1 MSQYK
6 KCLAGVLLLLGFAV
20 AGCSTTKTSMSNA
33 VGFVA
38 NLDGN
43 AEVPP
48 STAAGTGTIEATFN
62 KDTSVL
68 TWKVTYSNLNGP
80 VTAAHLHG
88 PADAKSNA
96 GVVVPFTGD
105 LLSPIEGKATL
116 TPAQAADLLAGKWYV
131 NLHTKTH
138 PAGAIRAQLVPR

>member
-1 MSQYK
+1 MTRYK
-6 KCLAGVLLLLGFAV
+6 NYLTGALLLLVTAV
-20 AGCSTTKTSMSNA
+20 VGCTTASMSNT

-38 NLDGN
+38 NLDGS

-48 STAAGTGTIEATFN
+48 SAAAGTGTIEASFN

-131 NLHTKTH
+131 NLHTKAN